1 MKTYILIPARLNSKR
16 LYRKMLLDETGTSLI
31 KHTYDNVSHLIASKN
46 EIDGAFVVTPDD
58 EISDLCEDFNIPVIR
73 VREHTLCGTH
83 SCVLAARQLGFC
95 NIINLQGDCPSIDA
109 GLLSRMA
116 EYMYK
121 RHEMCSAYY
130 VNKDKEFAEKPENVK
145 VVSDECQYANYF
157 SRAMIPY
164 GAKIW
169 HFHIGVYG
177 FPHMIHQNL
186 LIRYENVPRQIY
198 KSSME
203 GENLEQLMW
212 LQMGKKIKMLES
224 KPCIGIDTREDYEQ
238 FKKNCNGE

>member
-1 MKTYILIPARLNSKR
+1 MKTYVLIPARLNSKR
-16 LYRKMLLDETGTSLI
+16 LYRKMLLSETGTPLI
-31 KHTYDNVSHLIASKN
+31 KHTYDNVSHLVPDN
-46 EIDGAFVVTPDD
+46 DGIDGVFVVTPND
-58 EISDLCEDFNIPVIR
+58 EISDVCEDFNIPVIR
-73 VREHTLCGTH
+73 IREHTLCGTH
-83 SCVLAARQLGFC
+83 ACTLAARQLEFC
-95 NIINLQGDCPSIDA
+95 NIINLQGDCPSVDPD
-109 GLLSRMA
+109 LLPRMS

-130 VNKDKEFAEKPENVK
+130 TNNDKDLAKEPGNVK
-145 VVSDECQYANYF
+145 VVFDEFKLANYF

-164 GAKIW
+164 DSKIW

-186 LIRYENVPRQIY
+186 LIQYENIPRQIY

-212 LQMGKKIKMLES
+212 LRRCKKIKMIES
-224 KPCIGIDTREDYEQ
+224 KPCVGIDTREDYEQ
-238 FKKNCNGE
+238 FKQHCAGG